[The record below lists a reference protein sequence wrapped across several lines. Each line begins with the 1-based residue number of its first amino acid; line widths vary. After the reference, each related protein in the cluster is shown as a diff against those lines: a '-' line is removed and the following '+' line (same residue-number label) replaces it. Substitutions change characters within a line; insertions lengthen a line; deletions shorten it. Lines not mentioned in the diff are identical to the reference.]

1 MSSAI
6 QISDNDDDDETPPP
20 VPFVHDWAAPG
31 VRTLPVPPPSH
42 NGYPKVKPQ
51 PLHCLRFTPL
61 GIYDLRRHMGVFAHS
76 PSIWNTYHH
85 RFEQADV
92 AWLATGASSDNQH
105 HPPHDAG
112 FFPEFLA
119 LRESLP
125 LNENGGYLPRIAFGD
140 LVRKVLFDV
149 ATMLDRILGSTTLII
164 HSEGTTRPNSLMRP
178 EYLSSTVYI
187 PPTFL
192 AQESGRSH
200 SYCAY
205 RPALYRDCRRPYGNW
220 RGVPMPDASLSG
232 RLNQSGPPRSPNYIP
247 PGLVIPDPKE
257 RGSSV
262 YVFRGRPD
270 GSLNPPS
277 PAPAVPAVPAP
288 SEPVASQTSTR
299 YGSEGPEEYSQD
311 ALNLIAEIEHNH
323 VLMQDI
329 ADLRSHVTELEDALD
344 NVQALM
350 ANRDGEHADVQRRLE
365 QTISSLQ
372 LQLHRAQVSS
382 PSTSRVPSARPPS
395 YVSSSSQLLTPTK
408 TRSTLTPRSPRTT
421 SPIKGEVPLP
431 LTTACLSAN
440 SASAHMPAIRLMVK
454 HVAST
459 KWYEELEGLGFK
471 ADLVQALLDSLT
483 SDMSL

>member
-6 QISDNDDDDETPPP
+6 QISDDDDNETPPP

-31 VRTLPVPPPSH
+31 VRMLPVPPPSH

-85 RFEQADV
+85 RFEQADI

-192 AQESGRSH
+192 ARN
-200 SYCAY
+200 
-205 RPALYRDCRRPYGNW
+205 PAAHIHIARIVQHYIETVGVLTATAWRTDARRQLKWP
-220 RGVPMPDASLSG
+220 
-232 RLNQSGPPRSPNYIP
+232 LNQSGPPRSPNYIP

-262 YVFRGRPD
+262 YVFRGCPD

-395 YVSSSSQLLTPTK
+395 YASSSSQLLTPTK

-421 SPIKGEVPLP
+421 SPIKGDVPLP